1 MSAPAPPVLK
11 REIFGYCLYDFA
23 NSSYT
28 TLITTVAYALY
39 FKQVVVGEG
48 GNGEF
53 LWSLAKAGAMV
64 ILILTSPVLGALA
77 DHSGRK
83 KAFLLLTTV
92 QTVTAC
98 AALWFVTPGAI
109 GLGIVLFV
117 IGTVGF
123 EGGYVFYNA
132 LLPEITTSRNIGRI
146 SGLSWGTGFVGGLV
160 ALVVCAPLLA
170 REFRDGVTG
179 ALIPEGVEAWRLSF
193 VVVAAFFA
201 LFSIP
206 TFAFLRE
213 RAVRR
218 PIRPWSRFAVQGF
231 ARVRNTFHHVRR
243 FRDAALFVASAFFFY
258 GAIQTVIAF
267 SGIYAR
273 ETLGME
279 MKELLLLMIVSN
291 LVAVPGTL
299 FAGHLADRI
308 GMKRALIG
316 TLLFWFALLVYGSVI
331 RSQTL
336 FWFMAGGVAIGMGST
351 QAIGRSFLAKL
362 SPADK
367 ESEFFGFYILA
378 GQAGAVVSLLT
389 FGAVASFLGGQRW
402 AVLAT
407 APAFLIATVLAWKI
421 RDLRV
426 PPAPPPRRAPVD

>member
-1 MSAPAPPVLK
+1 VNTSHPPVRR

-39 FKQVVVGEG
+39 FKQVVVGDT

-53 LWSLAKAGAMV
+53 LWSVAKASAMAV
-64 ILILTSPVLGALA
+64 LIFTSPILGALA

-83 KAFLLLTTV
+83 KAFLLATTV
-92 QTVTAC
+92 QTVLAC

-109 GLGIVLFV
+109 GLGIVLFI

-132 LLPEITTSRNIGRI
+132 LPPEITTRHNIGRI
-146 SGLSWGTGFVGGLV
+146 SGLSWGTGFLGGLT
-160 ALVVCAPLLA
+160 ALVVCAPFLA
-170 REFRDGVTG
+170 RELRDPVTGTLAADGVD
-179 ALIPEGVEAWRLSF
+179 AWRASF
-193 VVVAAFFA
+193 VVVAGFFA
-201 LFSIP
+201 VFSVP
-206 TFAFLRE
+206 TFVFLRE

-218 PIRPWSRFAVQGF
+218 SIRPWSRFAAQGF
-231 ARVRNTFHHVRR
+231 SRVRDTFHHVRR
-243 FRDAALFVASAFFFY
+243 YRDAALFVTSAFFFY

-291 LVAVPGTL
+291 VVAVPGTL

-331 RSQTL
+331 RSTVL

-351 QAIGRSFLAKL
+351 QAIGRSYLARL
-362 SPADK
+362 SPPDK

-378 GQAGAVVSLLT
+378 GQAGAILSLLT
-389 FGAVASFLGGQRW
+389 FGAVASFFGGQRW
-402 AVLAT
+402 AVLGT
-407 APAFLIATVLAWKI
+407 APAFLVATVLAARI
-421 RDLRV
+421 G
-426 PPAPPPRRAPVD
+426 PADRSDEPDPDADPGR